1 MVHHPESQPSIVL
14 PFLCTG
20 TLLIGAAAPRGRLML
35 EPSPLFYKFSLYF
48 SLSFYLSLLFF
59 YFFYIF
65 SPYLVPAL
73 LALLTPGFP
82 IFHYSSI
89 SLLEE
94 TSLLLILSYWW
105 TPPQQEWCFANSSKQ
120 LKPQPQQPSKKLG
133 CYPFGYLVTR
143 VIWFY
148 THSV

>member
-1 MVHHPESQPSIVL
+1 MWRGDGYLWTRYASFGVFSSNSTAEIHLSMP
-14 PFLCTG
+14 TG
-20 TLLIGAAAPRGRLML
+20 MQSVRAL
-35 EPSPLFYKFSLYF
+35 PLFYKFSLYF

-65 SPYLVPAL
+65 SPYLVPSL

-105 TPPQQEWCFANSSKQ
+105 TPPQHLAARLKTNPVCFSSFF
-120 LKPQPQQPSKKLG
+120 LSFSHMLPPPPS
-133 CYPFGYLVTR
+133 FFFSRR
-143 VIWFY
+143 VG
-148 THSV
+148 T